1 MRKPCCNPSWAR
13 CTRSSGNVERETAG
27 EDHDCR
33 SGLGACLSRG
43 DAKDVSPGDPGEGGG
58 EEPQQQ
64 KPNRAEDGETA
75 GDGSADAIEV
85 VLAESI
91 GDGVEHSVADAE
103 IGEVGHGK
111 HGADAHP
118 EAESLIAE
126 VMNGEWNGDERG

>member
-1 MRKPCCNPSWAR
+1 MRKPCSQLGALYEVER
-13 CTRSSGNVERETAG
+13 NVEGET
-27 EDHDCR
+27 EDKDHQRR
-33 SGLGACLSRG
+33 SCLSARLRRG
-43 DAKDVSPGDPGEGGG
+43 DAKDVSPGDPGEGGS

-91 GDGVEHSVADAE
+91 GDGVEYSVADAE

-111 HGADAHP
+111 HGADGHP